1 MVWLL
6 GGGAWLLGV
15 GDDVMAEAVVSTWSC
30 AAPKKSCKGLERT
43 RDSIGREMVTYCH
56 LALIS
61 DLHIILVFGM
71 QLIGLSTLPHD
82 LG

>member
-1 MVWLL
+1 MVWLP

-15 GDDVMAEAVVSTWSC
+15 GDGIMAGAVVSTWSC

-43 RDSIGREMVTYCH
+43 GAVMDEKGIHIYCH

-61 DLHIILVFGM
+61 DLHVIIVSGM
-71 QLIGLSTLPHD
+71 
-82 LG
+82 